1 MAEEKKDNTTWN
13 PDTEFVC
20 RFRNDEFKYA
30 DQTIFKGQVE
40 DVPFS
45 FYHFDIEKLLEIS
58 DDSFI
63 IGVLY
68 TVSIDS
74 NGVLSGGDVQFM
86 VTGKT
91 KPRET
96 ESEGLI
102 REIKEEVDNNIVRI
116 SDILL
121 RLNNTKII
129 LKKVDMRKRIKMKGD
144 TTRSLLGIPV
154 FTKKFFCEV
163 CDEKF
168 VSRQLLYEHEI
179 NLNHGKI
186 ESKKVGCYL
195 ILETKKD
202 VYNFLRSL
210 TSVKPSGDS
219 LVAVFVMKAKL
230 VKDRII
236 KESGYRGGG
245 GNSPIR
251 SIKSSSCRDCK
262 LYLSKLLVKDLKKI
276 AKQFD
281 CKNSSIMVKS
291 ELIQFILSH
300 HKK

>member
-1 MAEEKKDNTTWN
+1 MANQIKKSIRYDNDWYPDEELIG
-13 PDTEFVC
+13 V
-20 RFRNDEFKYA
+20 FRSSINFFEYSRPEYFFIKS
-30 DQTIFKGQVE
+30 E

-45 FYHFDIEKLLEIS
+45 YYHFDERKLSEIS

-68 TVSIDS
+68 RW
-74 NGVLSGGDVQFM
+74 GDVQFM

-91 KPRET
+91 EGNEDT
-96 ESEGLI
+96 SEGLL
-102 REIKEEVDNNIVRI
+102 REIKEEVDNNIVMI
-116 SDILL
+116 SDTVL

-129 LKKVDMRKRIKMKGD
+129 LEKVDMKKRITMIQD
-144 TTRSLLGIPV
+144 TSRELLGIPV
-154 FTKKFFCEV
+154 FTPKFFCEV
-163 CDEKF
+163 CDKKF
-168 VSRQLLYEHEI
+168 VSKQLLQTHEVEK
-179 NLNHGKI
+179 NHKI
-186 ESKKVGCYL
+186 KVYKKVGCYL

-210 TSVKPSGDS
+210 TKVKPSGDS
-219 LVAVFVMKAKL
+219 LAAVVVMKAKL
-230 VKDRII
+230 VKDRI
-236 KESGYRGGG
+236 KELSGYGGG
-245 GNSPIR
+245 RGNSPSRIR

-281 CKNSSIMVKS
+281 CKNSSTMVKS